1 MPNPWE
7 NRSSAEALLLKLLV
21 GLRCFVVELLVG
33 LRLEGGDTFWLIG
46 RNGDARRTLANIK
59 SQMTLKAA
67 FIVSPFALRRV
78 KRRTDAGTA
87 VSATRCSQRS
97 LRSSKFLTCIFASI
111 SIFI

>member
-7 NRSSAEALLLKLLV
+7 NRSSAEALLLKLLM

-67 FIVSPFALRRV
+67 FIV
-78 KRRTDAGTA
+78 
-87 VSATRCSQRS
+87 
-97 LRSSKFLTCIFASI
+97 
-111 SIFI
+111 